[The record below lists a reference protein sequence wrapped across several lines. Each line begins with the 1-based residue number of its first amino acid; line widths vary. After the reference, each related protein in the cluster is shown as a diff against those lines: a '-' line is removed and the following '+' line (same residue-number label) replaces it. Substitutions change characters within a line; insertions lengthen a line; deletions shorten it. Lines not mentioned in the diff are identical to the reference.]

1 MRKSVFIRLCAL
13 FTVFILAAGFI
24 IAAVLMVNNEN
35 ALTAEYTALLKTVGE
50 TADPADLQNGEQF
63 CDDLAAL
70 NPGIRFTLIDESGAV
85 LGDSATDAETLEN
98 HLSREEVTGAF
109 QNGSAVS
116 KRYSETTG
124 RSMLYVAYRTT
135 AGSVLR
141 AAVAVS
147 TLDSYLLSLLLPLIA
162 CLVVALIIAF
172 ILSDSVARSA
182 IRPLGEI
189 SEELRFIENG
199 EYEKRLPDTRYDELV
214 PFVRSVNRMAD
225 SIEESFKEI
234 ETEKSK
240 LELLLNSM
248 RQGLIVTDKE
258 YRIIHENDTARHLLP
273 APEGAD
279 KNRLFLFDLT
289 HQARLLT
296 AVEACVKKGISSLFD
311 MAADGGQTIY
321 SVSVTPLNHHWLQN
335 GALLLFSDVTK
346 DRTAEKMRAEFV
358 SNASHELKTPVTS
371 IRGFAE
377 LLNSG
382 LVADEVQREDYLNR
396 ILAESDRLSAIIDDI
411 LKLASLEEQ
420 PAAAPSVP
428 LDVLGAAEAV
438 KEELAPLSE
447 SKQVTIETKGD
458 HAMLCMEEDDLMRL
472 LKNLV
477 ENAVKYNV
485 PDGSVTVTVEDA
497 PSAVTLRV
505 ADTGIGIA
513 ENHLPRIF
521 ERFYRV
527 DKGRSR
533 SVGGTGLGLSI
544 VKHIANV
551 YEGQIHIE
559 STVGKGTTI
568 SIRFPKK

>member
-1 MRKSVFIRLCAL
+1 MKLLEEKIQAEGKVKPGNILKVDGFLNHQMDIGLFSEMGAEFRRL
-13 FTVFILAAGFI
+13 FPEKDITKILTIEASGIGIAC
-24 IAAVLMVNNEN
+24 IAAQHFGVPVLFAKKAKSLNIDGEM
-35 ALTAEYTALLKTVGE
+35 YTSSVQSYTYKHNYT
-50 TADPADLQNGEQF
+50 
-63 CDDLAAL
+63 
-70 NPGIRFTLIDESGAV
+70 IDV
-85 LGDSATDAETLEN
+85 Y
-98 HLSREEVTGAF
+98 
-109 QNGSAVS
+109 
-116 KRYSETTG
+116 KR
-124 RSMLYVAYRTT
+124 
-135 AGSVLR
+135 
-141 AAVAVS
+141 
-147 TLDSYLLSLLLPLIA
+147 
-162 CLVVALIIAF
+162 
-172 ILSDSVARSA
+172 
-182 IRPLGEI
+182 
-189 SEELRFIENG
+189 
-199 EYEKRLPDTRYDELV
+199 
-214 PFVRSVNRMAD
+214 
-225 SIEESFKEI
+225 
-234 ETEKSK
+234 
-240 LELLLNSM
+240 
-248 RQGLIVTDKE
+248 Q
-258 YRIIHENDTARHLLP
+258 
-273 APEGAD
+273 
-279 KNRLFLFDLT
+279 NRLFLFDLT

-420 PAAAPSVP
+420 PAAVPSVP

>member
-1 MRKSVFIRLCAL
+1 M
-13 FTVFILAAGFI
+13 
-24 IAAVLMVNNEN
+24 
-35 ALTAEYTALLKTVGE
+35 
-50 TADPADLQNGEQF
+50 
-63 CDDLAAL
+63 
-70 NPGIRFTLIDESGAV
+70 
-85 LGDSATDAETLEN
+85 
-98 HLSREEVTGAF
+98 
-109 QNGSAVS
+109 
-116 KRYSETTG
+116 
-124 RSMLYVAYRTT
+124 
-135 AGSVLR
+135 
-141 AAVAVS
+141 
-147 TLDSYLLSLLLPLIA
+147 
-162 CLVVALIIAF
+162 
-172 ILSDSVARSA
+172 
-182 IRPLGEI
+182 
-189 SEELRFIENG
+189 
-199 EYEKRLPDTRYDELV
+199 
-214 PFVRSVNRMAD
+214 
-225 SIEESFKEI
+225 
-234 ETEKSK
+234 
-240 LELLLNSM
+240 
-248 RQGLIVTDKE
+248 
-258 YRIIHENDTARHLLP
+258 
-273 APEGAD
+273 
-279 KNRLFLFDLT
+279 
-289 HQARLLT
+289 
-296 AVEACVKKGISSLFD
+296 KKGISSLFD